1 MGKIKITKKWLP
13 KNMILKQAIIW
24 GFCKIVNFGEEAEKH
39 GVVNYGQNVNVFVKF
54 LKFCI
59 FVNFNKF

>member
-1 MGKIKITKKWLP
+1 
-13 KNMILKQAIIW
+13 MILKQAIIC
-24 GFCKIVNFGEEAEKH
+24 GFCKMVNFGEEAKKH
-39 GVVNYGQNVNVFVKF
+39 GVVNYGQNVNFFVKF